1 MNSHSRAAA
10 AGERGAVSLLLAVLA
25 VSLLVAIGLVVD
37 GGRYITA
44 AQLADNAAG
53 EAGRAAGQHITGHS
67 VTGQA
72 PQADDARAAQAAQE
86 YLAAAGV
93 DGSVTVTGGE
103 ITITTTVQRTPVLLS
118 VAGVSA
124 ITATGT
130 ATMRLTRG

>member
-1 MNSHSRAAA
+1 MTWRRRTQAREQ
-10 AGERGAVSLLLAVLA
+10 GTISLMLAVLA

-53 EAGRAAGQHITGHS
+53 EAGRAAGQHITSHA

-72 PQADDARAAQAAQE
+72 PQAHNARAGQAAQD

-93 DGSVTVTGGE
+93 DGTVTVNGDE

-118 VAGVSA
+118 IAGVSA

-130 ATMRLTRG
+130 ATVRLTRG